1 MEEVIVPRSFRLL
14 DELERGQKGQAT
26 DGVSWGLD
34 QHDDITLSTWACTIF
49 GPPNTTFENRI
60 YSLTVLCGPNYPDEA
75 PAVKFNTKINL
86 GCVDSHGRVSSS
98 FPVLRHWQ
106 RNFFIENVLIALRH
120 EMASNSNRRTA
131 QPPEGTYYDDQTIQ

>member
-1 MEEVIVPRSFRLL
+1 MDEVKVPRSFRLL

-60 YSLTVLCGPNYPDEA
+60 YSLTVSCGPNYPDEA
-75 PAVKFNTKINL
+75 PIVKFNTKISL
-86 GCVDSHGRVSSS
+86 GCVDGHGFVSPN
-98 FPVLRHWQ
+98 FAVLKQWQ
-106 RNFFIENVLIALRH
+106 RNFYIENVLIALRH
-120 EMASNSNRRTA
+120 EMASNFNRRLV
-131 QPPEGTYYDDQTIQ
+131 QPPEGAFYDD